1 VESAVFSSLGK
12 YAGFGAVLFFVFI
25 LGLGATLAEPSL
37 SALGNTVEGLTTGT
51 YSKFTLMRTVAL
63 GVGLG
68 LAAGFGRILFD
79 LLLFW
84 VLGPP
89 YAAAL
94 VLTWFS
100 SEEFSAIAWDAAGVT
115 TGPVTVPLVI
125 ATGLGLGAGA
135 SVSFGVVAAASVFPV
150 LAVLVSGL
158 ANEAHARRSVAM
170 EAIQ

>member
-1 VESAVFSSLGK
+1 
-12 YAGFGAVLFFVFI
+12 
-25 LGLGATLAEPSL
+25 
-37 SALGNTVEGLTTGT
+37 
-51 YSKFTLMRTVAL
+51 MRTVAF

-68 LAAGFGRILFD
+68 LVAGFSRILFD
-79 LLLFW
+79 IPLSW
-84 VLGPP
+84 ILGPP

-158 ANEAHARRSVAM
+158 INDARARRSVAM
-170 EAIQ
+170 EAIR